1 MQNGFQTRENLTKL
15 NNDIKN
21 FMIENY
27 DILQYKTDWEIED

>member
-15 NNDIKN
+15 NNYVKN

-27 DILQYKTDWEIED
+27 KTAAYKTNWKIED

>member
-15 NNDIKN
+15 NNDVKN

-27 DILQYKTDWEIED
+27 ETAAYKTNWEIED